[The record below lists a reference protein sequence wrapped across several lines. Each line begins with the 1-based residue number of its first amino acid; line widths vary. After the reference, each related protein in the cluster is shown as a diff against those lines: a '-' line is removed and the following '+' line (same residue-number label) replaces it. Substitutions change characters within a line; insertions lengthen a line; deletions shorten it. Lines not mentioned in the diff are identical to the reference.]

1 MPYMISTGAHYHWV
15 ERITAETNTPGALKI
30 ILHGA
35 EDVSDQQFN
44 QAEIT
49 IFTDNA
55 ALARRLAAAINE
67 CAKAPARK
75 HEVANG

>member
-1 MPYMISTGAHYHWV
+1 MMISTGANYHWV
-15 ERITAETNTPGALKI
+15 ERITAETNTKGVLKL

-49 IFTDNA
+49 IFTDNP
-55 ALARRLAAAINE
+55 ALVRRLVDAVNE
-67 CAKAPARK
+67 CAKTPTRK
-75 HEVANG
+75 HVEPANG